1 VTFNIHIIKFTV
13 NFCNA
18 QVDLKFITEYIL
30 ATDIFS
36 SAFYGTMTV
45 SLLQGDDAQ
54 SAVGFNA
61 YSLPLSPVFVH
72 LALAHT
78 ALISYAYHYSM
89 TNASA
94 GEKIIKNAHPLWQ
107 P

>member
-1 VTFNIHIIKFTV
+1 MPLTKFTG
-13 NFCNA
+13 NFRNA
-18 QVDLKFITEYIL
+18 QADSKFITGYIL
-30 ATDIFS
+30 ATGSHLFKRILR
-36 SAFYGTMTV
+36 TMTV

-61 YSLPLSPVFVH
+61 HSLSPSPLFVR

-78 ALISYAYHYSM
+78 AALISDAYHYSM

>member
-1 VTFNIHIIKFTV
+1 MPVIEFTL
-13 NFCNA
+13 NFRNTQTQNSSRGTSSLPA
-18 QVDLKFITEYIL
+18 R
-30 ATDIFS
+30 IFS
-36 SAFYGTMTV
+36 SASNGTMTV

-61 YSLPLSPVFVH
+61 SSLPPSPLFVH

-78 ALISYAYHYSM
+78 AALISYTYHYSM